1 MEGKSDAEDK
11 RVAKQ
16 VDIFG
21 WIVGGL
27 LIVFFVIRIFGG
39 QMFTI
44 TCDECGQVLT
54 NLEVQY
60 CNTFIGTGKHYCSLH
75 FPKIENKVW
84 TVKPQIIK
92 EVK

>member
-1 MEGKSDAEDK
+1 M
-11 RVAKQ
+11 
-16 VDIFG
+16 I
-21 WIVGGL
+21 
-27 LIVFFVIRIFGG
+27 
-39 QMFTI
+39 TI
-44 TCDECGQVLT
+44 TCDECEQVLT
-54 NLEVQY
+54 TLEVQY